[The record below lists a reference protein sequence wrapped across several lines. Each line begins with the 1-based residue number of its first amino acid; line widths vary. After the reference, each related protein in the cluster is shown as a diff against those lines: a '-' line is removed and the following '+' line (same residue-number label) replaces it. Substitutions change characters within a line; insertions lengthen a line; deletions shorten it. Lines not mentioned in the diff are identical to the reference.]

1 MGIIKHFAWNGL
13 SGKIGELVFFRRRG
27 RTCVRSAGE
36 VKLPH
41 SARQLAQQARVRA
54 VAILWWSLKR
64 RGLTCY
70 WQQAAKVQQLSG
82 YNLFVKVNVA
92 AFTGAGEIGDFSK
105 LSLTVGTLQL
115 PDCMQLS
122 AGEGETWWLEW
133 QNVTR
138 YPGCQDTDR
147 LCLLLLKRNDNFDF
161 YRFETDGVLRRDC
174 RVMIRLPPEY
184 RDYTH
189 LYCYFCSA
197 TGEGISGSSYFL
209 MFKQKDYVNIS

>member
-1 MGIIKHFAWNGL
+1 MAVIDHFALAGL

-36 VKLPH
+36 VKFPH
-41 SARQLAQQARVRA
+41 SAAQLAQQARVRT
-54 VAILWWSLKR
+54 VAIFWRSLQR
-64 RGLTCY
+64 TGVTRY

-82 YNLFVKVNVA
+82 YNLCMKVNVA
-92 AFTGAGEIGDFSK
+92 AFTGEGRIGDFSK

-133 QNVTR
+133 QNVTK
-138 YPGCQDTDR
+138 YPGYQETDR

-161 YRFETDGVLRRDC
+161 YRLETNGVLRRDC
-174 RVMIRLPPEY
+174 RTMIRLPPEY

-197 TGEGISGSSYFL
+197 TGEEVSESRYFL
-209 MFKQKDYVNIS
+209 INKT